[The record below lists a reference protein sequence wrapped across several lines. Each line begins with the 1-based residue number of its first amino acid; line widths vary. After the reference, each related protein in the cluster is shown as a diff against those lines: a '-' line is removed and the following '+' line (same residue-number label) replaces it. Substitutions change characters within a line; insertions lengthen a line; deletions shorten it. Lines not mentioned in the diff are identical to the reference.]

1 MSEASLVQLV
11 AIDADNRALAL
22 ALAPKPEQKHF
33 VASNAY
39 SLDQA
44 AGSDACVPLLIVAHG
59 EAVGFAMYALEP
71 EDGHYWI
78 YRMMVDADHQGK
90 GYGTAAIT
98 ALTKLIFDTTN
109 CPLIALDVKPENVI
123 ARRLSESAGFLDAG
137 YEIEGEPVMHLY
149 NPAG

>member
-1 MSEASLVQLV
+1 MLENFVQLV
-11 AIDADNRALAL
+11 AVDADNRAL

-44 AGSDACVPLLIVAHG
+44 AESDACVPLLIFANG

-78 YRMMVDADHQGK
+78 YRMMVDARHQGK
-90 GYGTAAIT
+90 GYGMAAIK
-98 ALTKLIFDTTN
+98 ALTKLIFETTN
-109 CPLIALDVKPENVI
+109 CPLIALDVKPENVV
-123 ARRLSESAGFLDAG
+123 ARHLYESAGFVDAG

-149 NPAG
+149 NPATNRD